1 MKNSFVS
8 LGGLS
13 PIQKQGAEVYKELC
27 SIGTDFCVYS
37 SLNTIDVVNV
47 KCYCLDKPFFAW
59 LNRRKLFYS
68 VYGCFE
74 DMVFLVLC

>member
-27 SIGTDFCVYS
+27 AMGEEFSIYS
-37 SLNTIDVVNV
+37 NIDDHEGVHV
-47 KCYCLDKPFFAW
+47 KCYRLHKPFFVW
-59 LNRRKLFYS
+59 LNRRKLYYG
-68 VYGCFE
+68 VYGFI
-74 DMVFLVLC
+74 DGFLHLVLC

>member
-27 SIGTDFCVYS
+27 ATGDKFCIYS
-37 SLNTIDVVNV
+37 NIDDPTVIDVR
-47 KCYCLDKPFFAW
+47 CYRLRKPFFAW
-59 LNRRKLFYS
+59 LNRRKLYYS
-68 VYGCFE
+68 VHGFI
-74 DMVFLVLC
+74 DGLLHLVLC

>member
-27 SIGTDFCVYS
+27 ALGVDFRMFSHVDSPEC
-37 SLNTIDVVNV
+37 LNVQITQ
-47 KCYCLDKPFFAW
+47 LHKPFFAW

-68 VYGCFE
+68 VFGY
-74 DMVFLVLC
+74 DRDSLHLVLC